1 MKIAII
7 ALIISTVMI
16 VILAYQVFK
25 YKLTATILSAWIVQK
40 GYAPP
45 TDSEVKSLTKWAMH
59 HMFKTKI
66 K

>member
-7 ALIISTVMI
+7 ALIISIVMI
-16 VILAYQVFK
+16 AILAYQAFK
-25 YKLTATILSAWIVQK
+25 YKLTATILSAWIVEN

-45 TDSEVKSLTKWAMH
+45 TDEEVRSLTKGAMH
-59 HMFKTKI
+59 HMFKPKI